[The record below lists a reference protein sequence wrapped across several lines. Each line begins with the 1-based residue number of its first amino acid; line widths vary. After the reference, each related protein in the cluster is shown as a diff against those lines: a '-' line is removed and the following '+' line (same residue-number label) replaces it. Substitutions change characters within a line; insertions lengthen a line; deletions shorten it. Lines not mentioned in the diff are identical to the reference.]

1 MIEEIITYYIILALS
16 FVITSYIVTYRPA
29 MLRSART
36 LVELLEKNT
45 SNDYLLDKIKKF
57 LSWPYQWLTTAVYLV
72 AVFIFF
78 PAVAIGTFVNNEKL
92 IEGFS
97 DGLLNGLLELNE

>member
-1 MIEEIITYYIILALS
+1 MIEDIIVYYLILALS

-45 SNDYLLDKIKKF
+45 SNDFVLEKIRKF
-57 LSWPYQWLTTAVYLV
+57 LSWPYRWLTAIIYLV
-72 AVFIFF
+72 SVFIFF
-78 PAVAIGTFVNNEKL
+78 PVVAIGTFVNNEKL